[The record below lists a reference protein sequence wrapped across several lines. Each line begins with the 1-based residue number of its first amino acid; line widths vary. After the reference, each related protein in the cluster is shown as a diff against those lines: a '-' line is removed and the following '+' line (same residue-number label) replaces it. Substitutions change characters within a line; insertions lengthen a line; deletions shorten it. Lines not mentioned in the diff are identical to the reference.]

1 MKAIAMKPILY
12 KAGTFSRI
20 AEKGEEIEMD
30 NETFQW
36 RKSRGEVKEVMETST
51 DEDDLIVSDGLP
63 ALDEVPSS
71 TRKKK
76 NGA

>member
-12 KAGTFSRI
+12 KVRTFSRI

-30 NETFQW
+30 RETFQW
-36 RKSRGEVKEVMETST
+36 RKSRGEVKEVMETPT

>member
-1 MKAIAMKPILY
+1 MKVIALKPILY
-12 KAGTFSRI
+12 RVGAFSRV

-36 RKSRGEVKEVMETST
+36 RKSRGEVKAVKNSAGSE
-51 DEDDLIVSDGLP
+51 DELIVSEGLP
-63 ALDEVPSS
+63 TLDEVPSGI
-71 TRKKK
+71 RKKK

>member
-1 MKAIAMKPILY
+1 MKVIALKPILY
-12 KAGTFSRI
+12 R
-20 AEKGEEIEMD
+20 AETYTRVAKQGEEIEMD
-30 NETFQW
+30 RETFQL
-36 RKSRGEVKEVMETST
+36 RKSRGEVKEVLETSAV
-51 DEDDLIVSDGLP
+51 EDDLIVSDGLP

>member
-1 MKAIAMKPILY
+1 MKVIALKPILY
-12 KAGTFSRI
+12 RTGTFSRV

-36 RKSRGEVKEVMETST
+36 RKSRGEVKEVKKSAVSE
-51 DEDDLIVSDGLP
+51 DELIVSEGLP
-63 ALDEVPSS
+63 TLDEVPSGI
-71 TRKKK
+71 RKKK

>member
-1 MKAIAMKPILY
+1 MKVIALKPILY
-12 KAGTFSRI
+12 MAGTYTRV
-20 AEKGEEIEMD
+20 AEQGEEIEMD
-30 NETFQW
+30 RETFQW
-36 RKSRGEVKEVMETST
+36 RKSRGEVKEVMETPT